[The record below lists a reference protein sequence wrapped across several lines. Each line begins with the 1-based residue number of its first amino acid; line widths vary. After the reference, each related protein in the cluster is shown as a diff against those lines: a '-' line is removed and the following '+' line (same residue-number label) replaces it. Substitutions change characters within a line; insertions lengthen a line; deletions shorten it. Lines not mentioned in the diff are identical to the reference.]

1 MVNVLISSSLNYLA
15 CTGEKMI
22 TPWPSSHST
31 SAAAP
36 TWPSNALPATPRSV
50 ARAATAATPGQA
62 ASPADAPCPDRAH
75 RPSAPRAVTPSPSY
89 AGPASSREARVGQER
104 HPRRHQRHRPRGE
117 VDELHAQFVLELLNL
132 PAQRRLRHVQPL
144 GGASEVPNVHP
155 ADCF

>member
-1 MVNVLISSSLNYLA
+1 MVNVLISCSLNYLA
-15 CTGEKMI
+15 CIGEKMI

-75 RPSAPRAVTPSPSY
+75 RPSAPRAVTPSPSH

-104 HPRRHQRHRPRGE
+104 HPRRTGAGACRASLLRLSVEFVPDPEKLLAWCQGPHR
-117 VDELHAQFVLELLNL
+117 
-132 PAQRRLRHVQPL
+132 
-144 GGASEVPNVHP
+144 
-155 ADCF
+155 